1 METNDDK
8 HWSDEQGNR
17 RPSITGNDFIKL
29 ERRVAALE
37 KELLLLKKE
46 LEARPPVE
54 RT

>member
-1 METNDDK
+1 METENK
-8 HWSDEQGNR
+8 HWSDEGGGR
-17 RPSITGNDFIKL
+17 RPIITGDDFIKL
-29 ERRVAALE
+29 ERRVATLE